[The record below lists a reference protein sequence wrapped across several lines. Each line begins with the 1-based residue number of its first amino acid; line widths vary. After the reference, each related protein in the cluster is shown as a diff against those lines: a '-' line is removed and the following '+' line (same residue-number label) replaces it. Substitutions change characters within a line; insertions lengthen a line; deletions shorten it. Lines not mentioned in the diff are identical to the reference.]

1 MSDSWDNLDLT
12 PRKNIEK
19 DIDCSKNL
27 LSQTNL
33 NSAAKLQICVEDNDS
48 SVNTNAFQ
56 FVANSGNS
64 VDYINSVNSI
74 NSINSVNSIEE
85 EQFIDEDEVEQLL
98 SDVYMHE
105 NNIKPNYKVEQKD
118 EKNKFEKEKEL
129 IEKNVINNKREI
141 SDETN
146 SKNKNYFKD
155 TFYNVREKLAN
166 TYNTTINKIF
176 EHKFPNKIK
185 EMLIENKYKIIYFIM
200 GSTIIGLNIS
210 IIYNKYKM
218 LNDRVSNLERELCY
232 KQYRQ
237 YDCYFYIFQK

>member
-27 LSQTNL
+27 LSQNNL
-33 NSAAKLQICVEDNDS
+33 NSVAKLKICIEDNDR
-48 SVNTNAFQ
+48 SVNKNAFQ
-56 FVANSGNS
+56 FVT
-64 VDYINSVNSI
+64 NSVNSM
-74 NSINSVNSIEE
+74 NSSEE
-85 EQFIDEDEVEQLL
+85 EHFIDEDEVEQLL
-98 SDVYMHE
+98 SDVYIHE
-105 NNIKPNYKVEQKD
+105 NNIKPINKVEQKD
-118 EKNKFEKEKEL
+118 EKN
-129 IEKNVINNKREI
+129 VINNNQEI

-146 SKNKNYFKD
+146 PKYKNYFKD

-166 TYNTTINKIF
+166 TYNTTINKIL
-176 EHKFPNKIK
+176 EHQFPNKIK
-185 EMLIENKYKIIYFIM
+185 EMFIENKYKIIYFIM
-200 GSTIIGLNIS
+200 GSAIIGLNIS

-237 YDCYFYIFQK
+237 YECYFYIFQK